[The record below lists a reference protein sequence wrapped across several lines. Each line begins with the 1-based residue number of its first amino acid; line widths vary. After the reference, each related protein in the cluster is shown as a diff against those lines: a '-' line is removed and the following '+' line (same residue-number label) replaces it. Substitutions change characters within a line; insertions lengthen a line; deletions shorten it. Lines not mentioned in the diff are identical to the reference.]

1 MPPKKTSSLKDKDSK
16 KISSLKDS
24 KKNTKK
30 KIVTEETQ
38 SETEKSVVEEEEEEE
53 EEETDN
59 DEDVLSSEEVEIDS
73 ETENKDCGIDNMI
86 KEDLEF
92 FNEDDSSEIQQDLP
106 TIYLEKSERITNPRL
121 TRYEMVRILGER
133 TKQLTMG
140 AKALVKNINN
150 LSYDEIAIEE
160 LKLDM
165 IPIKIK
171 RPLPNNKI
179 EIWDLNELSKIHLN
193 AYIYE

>member
-53 EEETDN
+53 EQTDN
-59 DEDVLSSEEVEIDS
+59 DDVLSPEEVEIDS

-92 FNEDDSSEIQQDLP
+92 FNEDDSSEIQQELP

-140 AKALVKNINN
+140 AKALVKNSNN
-150 LSYDEIAIEE
+150 LSYDEIAVEE

-179 EIWDLNELSKIHLN
+179 EIWDLNELSKTHLD

>member
-38 SETEKSVVEEEEEEE
+38 SETEKSVVVEEEE

>member
-53 EEETDN
+53 EQTDN
-59 DEDVLSSEEVEIDS
+59 DDVLSPEEVEIDS

-92 FNEDDSSEIQQDLP
+92 FNEDDSSEIQKELP

-140 AKALVKNINN
+140 AKALVKNSNN
-150 LSYDEIAIEE
+150 LSYDEIAVEE

-179 EIWDLNELSKIHLN
+179 EIWDLNELSKTHLD

>member
-38 SETEKSVVEEEEEEE
+38 SETEKSAVVEEEE

>member
-38 SETEKSVVEEEEEEE
+38 SETEKSVVVEEEE

-179 EIWDLNELSKIHLN
+179 EIWDLNELSKTHLD

>member
-53 EEETDN
+53 EQTDN
-59 DEDVLSSEEVEIDS
+59 DEDVLSPEEVEIDS

-179 EIWDLNELSKIHLN
+179 EIWDLNELSKTHLD

>member
-53 EEETDN
+53 EQTDN
-59 DEDVLSSEEVEIDS
+59 DEDVLSPEEVEIDS

-92 FNEDDSSEIQQDLP
+92 FNEDDSSEIQQELP

-140 AKALVKNINN
+140 AKALVKNSNN
-150 LSYDEIAIEE
+150 LSYDEIAVEE

-179 EIWDLNELSKIHLN
+179 EIWDLNELSKTHLD

>member
-38 SETEKSVVEEEEEEE
+38 SETEKSVVVEEE

>member
-53 EEETDN
+53 EQTDN
-59 DEDVLSSEEVEIDS
+59 DDVLSPEEVEIDS
-73 ETENKDCGIDNMI
+73 ETEKKDCGIDNMI

-92 FNEDDSSEIQQDLP
+92 FNEDDSSEIQQELP

-140 AKALVKNINN
+140 AKALVKNSNN
-150 LSYDEIAIEE
+150 LSYDEIAVEE

-179 EIWDLNELSKIHLN
+179 EIWDLNELSKTHLD

>member
-53 EEETDN
+53 SDN
-59 DEDVLSSEEVEIDS
+59 DEDVLSSEEIEIDS

-92 FNEDDSSEIQQDLP
+92 FNEDDSSEIQQELP

-140 AKALVKNINN
+140 AKALVKNSNN
-150 LSYDEIAIEE
+150 LSYDEIAVEE

-179 EIWDLNELSKIHLN
+179 EIWDLNELSKTHLD

>member
-1 MPPKKTSSLKDKDSK
+1 MPPKKTSSLKDSN
-16 KISSLKDS
+16 KIS
-24 KKNTKK
+24 KKNIKK
-30 KIVTEETQ
+30 KGKVEETQ
-38 SETEKSVVEEEEEEE
+38 SKTESSSDEESEEEQPI
-53 EEETDN
+53 DN
-59 DEDVLSSEEVEIDS
+59 DEDEETEVLSTEEVVIDS
-73 ETENKDCGIDNMI
+73 DTENKECGIEKMI

-92 FNEDDSSEIQQDLP
+92 FNEDDTSEIQQNTDLV
-106 TIYLEKSERITNPRL
+106 YLEKENRITNPRL

-140 AKALVKNINN
+140 AKALVKNIQD
-150 LSYDEIAIEE
+150 LSYEEVAVEE

-179 EIWDLNELSKIHLN
+179 EIWELNELSKTHLD
-193 AYIYE
+193 AYINE